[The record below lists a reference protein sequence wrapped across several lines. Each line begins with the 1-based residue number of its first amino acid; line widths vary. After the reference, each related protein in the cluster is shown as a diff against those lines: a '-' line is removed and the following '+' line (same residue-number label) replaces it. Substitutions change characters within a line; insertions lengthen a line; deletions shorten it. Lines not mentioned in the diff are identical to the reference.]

1 MLRNVFSLVVVQ
13 SMIYCI
19 SAPVPVSERVWPL
32 PCKQD
37 LILSWGQ
44 EVCTRL
50 AIVKLKQRIALVQ
63 YTTICHLH
71 VDRGSMHE
79 GQHVIYS
86 PERKYIIIKEFTGL
100 A

>member
-19 SAPVPVSERVWPL
+19 SAPGPVRERVWPL

-44 EVCTRL
+44 EARTRL
-50 AIVKLKQRIALVQ
+50 AIVKLKQSITVIQ

-71 VDRGSMHE
+71 VDRGSMHV

-86 PERKYIIIKEFTGL
+86 PERNISS
-100 A
+100 